1 MWLMKKIAQIKEYYR
16 LSKEYKIKD
25 AEFKQFLEDNRN
37 VGDIYAEHQSSQAV
51 VCIGP
56 HKEFFGGYNYPC
68 IVKKLARARYNV
80 LPGVDIDG
88 VFYCPNYEEGKP
100 CEKIDCMWN
109 KANHEY
115 LVKNKKQ
122 EEFFSKLGQIAVA
135 RDTAKK
141 RILGYI
147 R

>member
-16 LSKEYKIKD
+16 LSKEYKIND

-37 VGDIYAEHQSSQAV
+37 VGDIYAEHQSNQPV
-51 VCIGP
+51 VVLGP
-56 HKEFFGGYNYPC
+56 HKNNWRKLCQQPY
-68 IVKKLARARYNV
+68 VK
-80 LPGVDIDG
+80 VDIDG

-141 RILGYI
+141 RIWGYI